1 MRVQLCLGERESILI
16 LRHGPSVVDDEVI
29 PIPWPAYSARHHAA
43 HELSVLGYRVMG
55 KWVRGDGFLLNNV
68 TRMGDTLTDEYREL
82 VSTTPTCD
90 VCGTTCEELPGDAW
104 CGECGCCTKH
114 CQKYTDCRF

>member
-29 PIPWPAYSARHHAA
+29 PIPWPAYSARHHA
-43 HELSVLGYRVMG
+43 ERVLVESGYRITG

-68 TRMGDTLTDEYREL
+68 AHMGDTVALDY
-82 VSTTPTCD
+82 VQ
-90 VCGTTCEELPGDAW
+90 
-104 CGECGCCTKH
+104 H
-114 CQKYTDCRF
+114 